1 MKTDDIL
8 LIAYVDGDLPPS
20 DREEV
25 EKEIGESA
33 EVAERVALLKAS
45 RLPYQEAFA
54 HQKLPPVPE
63 SLTKRIEELAR
74 TALETENAKGSNPA
88 INDAVLERDSNTPP
102 SAPVRSRMR
111 NTPAWLAVAFVAG
124 ASCYGAALRFMPGMP
139 PGLDPSS
146 TKVASMPMGA
156 SPWVQ
161 AAANYQQ
168 LYSRETVDQLPP
180 DDAGSAQTVAA
191 IRKQDGLALRVPDL
205 HAAGLEFK
213 RVQRLRFHGKPLVQ
227 IVYLPEKGAPISLC
241 VVKDPKPDQAISQQN
256 VDSMNVV
263 TWRQGELSYALIG
276 APGNVD
282 LKALGAQ
289 IADSGVNDIFSQGES
304 QVKG

>member
-8 LIAYVDGDLPPS
+8 LIAYVDGDLPS
-20 DREEV
+20 QDRQEV

-33 EVAERVALLKAS
+33 EVAERVALLQAS
-45 RLPYQEAFA
+45 RLPYREAFA

-63 SLTKRIEELAR
+63 SLTKKIQEMTRA
-74 TALETENAKGSNPA
+74 ALEAENAKESKPA
-88 INDAVLERDSNTPP
+88 VNDAVLQHDSTTPP

-111 NTPAWLAVAFVAG
+111 HTPAWLAVAFVAG
-124 ASCYGAALRFMPGMP
+124 AFCYGVVLRFMPGVV
-139 PGLDPSS
+139 PGLDSS
-146 TKVASMPMGA
+146 HVKVASRPMGA

-180 DDAGSAQTVAA
+180 DDAGSAQTVAD

-205 HAAGLEFK
+205 HAEGLTFK

-241 VVKDPKPDQAISQQN
+241 VVKDPKPDQALSQQN
-256 VDSMNVV
+256 VDTMDVV

-276 APGNVD
+276 TPGNVD
-282 LKALGAQ
+282 LQAVGKQ
-289 IADSGVNDIFSQGES
+289 IADSGVSDMFGQGELPA
-304 QVKG
+304 KG

>member
-8 LIAYVDGDLPPS
+8 LIAYVDGDLPPQ
-20 DREEV
+20 DRQEV
-25 EKEIGESA
+25 EKEIEESS
-33 EVAERVALLKAS
+33 EIAERVALLQAS
-45 RLPYQEAFA
+45 RLPYREAFA

-63 SLTKRIEELAR
+63 SLTKRIEELTRA
-74 TALETENAKGSNPA
+74 ALAAENAKATQPA
-88 INDAVLERDSNTPP
+88 VNDAMLKRDSSMPP

-111 NTPAWLAVAFVAG
+111 NAPAWLAVAFVAG
-124 ASCYGAALRFMPGMP
+124 AFCCGAVLRFLPEVA
-139 PGLDPSS
+139 PGLDSS
-146 TKVASMPMGA
+146 ATKVASLPMTA

-180 DDAGSAQTVAA
+180 DDAGSARTVAD

-205 HAAGLEFK
+205 HAAGLTFK
-213 RVQRLRFHGKPLVQ
+213 RVQRLRFHGKALVQ

-241 VVKDPKPDQAISQQN
+241 VVKDPKPDQALSQQN
-256 VDSMNVV
+256 VDAMNVV

-282 LKALGAQ
+282 LKAVGKQ
-289 IADSGVNDIFSQGES
+289 IADSGVSDMFGQGDP
-304 QVKG
+304 QAKG